1 MTPSSV
7 HDIRN
12 LALLGHAGSGKTSL
26 VEALLAAAGEIGAA
40 GSVERGDTVSDFDPQ
55 EKAMGHSLH
64 AALVHLEAAGH
75 WINLLDTPGLP
86 DLAGRALLTLPA
98 VDTAAVVINAA
109 AGIESGTRRMMAAA
123 KGKCR
128 MLVVNKI
135 DAAGADF
142 PALMDSITT
151 TFGRE
156 CLPINLPSP
165 DGSRVVD
172 CFFSPDTSAS
182 TAFSSVGAAHDTIV
196 DQIVELDE
204 ALMAQYLEQGESLD
218 PEQLHAPFEQA
229 LREGHL
235 IPVCFVSA
243 RSGAGVRE
251 LLDILGKLAPDP
263 TEGNPPA
270 FLKGE
275 GSAAEPVAVALDPE
289 RHAVAHVFQIANDPY
304 RGKLGLFRIHQGEIT
319 PSSQLFIGDGRKPFK
334 VAHLLRMQG
343 RNAVETTRAVP
354 GDLCAVARVD
364 EIQRDAVLH
373 DSHDEDY
380 YHLVPTAYPQPVFG
394 LALMTRKPA
403 DEQKLSEALARLIE
417 EDPCLEVSFDPRHRR
432 TVVRGLGEQHL
443 KIVLE
448 ELATRWSL
456 QLDTAAPSIPYRE
469 TISVVAEARYR
480 HKKQSGGAGQ
490 FGEVALR
497 VEPLPRGAGIELA
510 DEVKGGTI
518 PTNYM
523 PAVEKGVRQALAEG
537 ALAGF
542 PIQDIRV
549 VVTDGKHHAVDSN
562 EVSFITAGRHALIE
576 AVLAAR
582 PLVLEPLLDVQV
594 KVADALFGEV
604 SAELAG
610 RRGRLTATDSPAPG
624 WTLISARVPM
634 AGLEG
639 FESRLKAIC
648 AGESEFVLEAG
659 GHEPAPQDVQ
669 SDLAR
674 EYASGTNGN
683 GAH

>member
-12 LALLGHAGSGKTSL
+12 LALLGHAGSGKTTL

-40 GSVERGDTVSDFDPQ
+40 GSVERGDTVADFDPQ

-64 AALVHLEAAGH
+64 AALVHLEWAGH

-86 DLAGRALLTLPA
+86 DLSGRAVLALPA

-109 AGIESGTRRMMAAA
+109 AGIESGTRRMMDAA

-128 MLVVNKI
+128 MIVINKL
-135 DAAGADF
+135 DAAADLT
-142 PALMDSITT
+142 ALMDAIAA

-156 CLPINLPSP
+156 CLPLNLPSP
-165 DGSRVVD
+165 DGSRVID
-172 CFFSPDTSAS
+172 CFFAPDNAAA
-182 TAFSSVGAAHDTIV
+182 TAFSSVSAAHDAIV

-204 ALMAQYLEQGESLD
+204 DLMAKYLEQGESLD

-235 IPVCFVSA
+235 VPVCFVSA
-243 RSGAGVRE
+243 RTGAGIRE

-263 TEGNPPA
+263 TEANMPA

-275 GSAAEPVAVALDPE
+275 GAAAEPVEVVLDAD
-289 RHAVAHVFQIANDPY
+289 RHVVAHVFQIANDPY
-304 RGKLGLFRIHQGEIT
+304 RGKLGLFRVHQGQVT
-319 PSSQLFIGDGRKPFK
+319 PNSQLYIGDGRKPFK

-343 RNAVETTRAVP
+343 KNAIETTMAVP

-373 DSHDEDY
+373 DSHDEDF
-380 YHLVPTAYPQPVFG
+380 YHLAPTTFPQPVFG

-403 DEQKLSEALARLIE
+403 DEQKLSEALARLME
-417 EDPCLEVSFDPRHRR
+417 EDPCLVVTFDARNRR

-448 ELATRWSL
+448 ELSARWNL
-456 QLDTAAPSIPYRE
+456 QLDTATPSIPYRE
-469 TISVVAEARYR
+469 TISAVAEARYR

-518 PTNYM
+518 PTNFM
-523 PAVEKGVRQALAEG
+523 PAVEKGVRQALIEG

-542 PIQDIRV
+542 PLQDIRV
-549 VVTDGKHHAVDSN
+549 VITDGKHHAVDSN
-562 EVSFITAGRHALIE
+562 EVSFVTAGRHALIE

-582 PLVLEPLLDVQV
+582 PIVLEPLLDVQV
-594 KVADALFGEV
+594 KVADTLFGEV

-634 AGLEG
+634 AALEG

-669 SDLAR
+669 SELTR
-674 EYASGTNGN
+674 VHASGSNGN